1 MRIHGKDAGEPAFSR
16 IQVSH
21 RVMRQEMVRSRFSFG
36 FCGTT
41 SFAMNRFGSSV
52 FSVLKRQ
59 LLLMFCATWLSCS
72 ADPLTELVVVINSD
86 METPDEFDGFRVAV
100 TDHEGALSTERYY
113 FVGKEPGK
121 VVLPADFGLVPKGG
135 DASRKVAVEVW
146 ATLAGADL
154 FSNRALTGFVKGKV
168 LRLDM
173 FLASRC
179 LTEAKAC
186 KPNETCRVEGCV
198 PEEIDPGSLPEYT
211 PGSQPPATEWIAAIH
226 SSRSSRWWN
235 VALDSAGNSYAAGMF
250 AGEFK
255 AQGVT
260 HTASS
265 LYSAMIAS
273 YSPTG
278 KMRWFKALGGNTLS
292 WASSVEVGADDR
304 VCVVGWFDGSVQIES
319 KTLDSG
325 SGQDSFVAC
334 YDQKGDLLWVT
345 SFGSHKN
352 VQAKD
357 IAVAPNGDV
366 AVVGVYNAPIVFEGG
381 VTTPTSVNT
390 TDDGFMARFDSSG
403 KIKSYRV
410 LGGTGEAD
418 VVWNVAF
425 DSQSNLLMVGTLT
438 KGDVDLGGGVET
450 FSGKITTFLAKY
462 DVDSALL
469 WSHAF
474 PSASFAVLYGVTAGP
489 NDRVAVTGRVE
500 GSVDW
505 GGGPL
510 SVKGQ
515 ADCAVAVYDAT
526 GKHEA
531 SVLIGEKGDA
541 KGDDIRFT
549 SDAILIVGA
558 HSGPLSFRG
567 SSLLEASDQ
576 NAFVLALS
584 PDLSSVPWAF
594 SLGAE
599 GEDQAL
605 GLDTRGKYV
614 LVAGEFKNSL
624 KYKQLSATSQDVGQA
639 FLLQF
644 LPPPI
649 TN

>member
-1 MRIHGKDAGEPAFSR
+1 
-16 IQVSH
+16 
-21 RVMRQEMVRSRFSFG
+21 
-36 FCGTT
+36 
-41 SFAMNRFGSSV
+41 MNRFGSSV

-278 KMRWFKALGGNTLS
+278 KCAGSKHLAAIPCRGLRRWRSAPTIGYVWSAGSMVRFRSSRKPSIQEVDRTVS
-292 WASSVEVGADDR
+292 WLVMTKR
-304 VCVVGWFDGSVQIES
+304 V
-319 KTLDSG
+319 T
-325 SGQDSFVAC
+325 C
-334 YDQKGDLLWVT
+334 YGL
-345 SFGSHKN
+345 
-352 VQAKD
+352 
-357 IAVAPNGDV
+357 
-366 AVVGVYNAPIVFEGG
+366 
-381 VTTPTSVNT
+381 
-390 TDDGFMARFDSSG
+390 R
-403 KIKSYRV
+403 
-410 LGGTGEAD
+410 
-418 VVWNVAF
+418 
-425 DSQSNLLMVGTLT
+425 
-438 KGDVDLGGGVET
+438 
-450 FSGKITTFLAKY
+450 
-462 DVDSALL
+462 
-469 WSHAF
+469 
-474 PSASFAVLYGVTAGP
+474 
-489 NDRVAVTGRVE
+489 
-500 GSVDW
+500 
-505 GGGPL
+505 
-510 SVKGQ
+510 
-515 ADCAVAVYDAT
+515 
-526 GKHEA
+526 
-531 SVLIGEKGDA
+531 
-541 KGDDIRFT
+541 
-549 SDAILIVGA
+549 
-558 HSGPLSFRG
+558 
-567 SSLLEASDQ
+567 LLEATKTFRQ
-576 NAFVLALS
+576 RIS
-584 PDLSSVPWAF
+584 PWHPTAMWPSSACTTLPSF
-594 SLGAE
+594 L
-599 GEDQAL
+599 
-605 GLDTRGKYV
+605 R
-614 LVAGEFKNSL
+614 VA
-624 KYKQLSATSQDVGQA
+624 
-639 FLLQF
+639 
-644 LPPPI
+644 
-649 TN
+649 